1 MEILGHI
8 YPVLVRWKQA
18 PALAVSQD
26 VDIKLSDNPLTHLW
40 AYSYEN
46 MYQNKTYYKPAL
58 FIILR
63 AQKQPKFTSNVEQI
77 QGSKHAQ
84 YRSQQQMT
92 YGCMLQH
99 E

>member
-1 MEILGHI
+1 MEILEHI

-26 VDIKLSDNPLTHLW
+26 VDIKLSDDPLTHLW

-46 MYQNKTYYKPAL
+46 MYQNKTYYTPAL

-84 YRSQQQMT
+84 YSSQQQMI
-92 YGCMLQH
+92 YGYMLQH